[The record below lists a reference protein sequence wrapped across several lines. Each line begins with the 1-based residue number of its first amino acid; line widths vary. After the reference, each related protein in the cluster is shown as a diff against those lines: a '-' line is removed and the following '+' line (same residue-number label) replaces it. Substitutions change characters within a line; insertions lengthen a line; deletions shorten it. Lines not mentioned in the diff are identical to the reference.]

1 MGVEAIAHRRSLSTG
16 KGRKTGSTAAF
27 SDEVRDPMAGGDPAM
42 GRRES

>member
-27 SDEVRDPMAGGDPAM
+27 SDEARAPVAGGDPGM
-42 GRRES
+42 GRGES